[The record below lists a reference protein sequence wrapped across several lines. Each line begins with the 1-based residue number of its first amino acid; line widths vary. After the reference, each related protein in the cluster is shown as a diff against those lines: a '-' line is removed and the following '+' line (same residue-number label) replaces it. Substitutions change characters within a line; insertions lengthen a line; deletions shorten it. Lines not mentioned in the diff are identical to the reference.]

1 VPRSRSRTSSAHVPG
16 ASTRAF
22 LRGKRSPR
30 AYVLSTVELLE
41 ARELMAMAGVDV
53 INTNFAPNPVTIHM
67 GDTVE
72 WVWDSNGLST
82 TSVAG
87 SQESWNSG
95 IQNTGF
101 TFEHT
106 FTHVG
111 TFSYYDVSHGVDNGN
126 GTAGGMA
133 GEVIVLPPSPLT
145 MIMVTPATF
154 SIPPNTNFSYMA
166 MAMYAD
172 NTMED
177 VTADVTW
184 SSSDSSVATVSNQP
198 ASAGLVTGVAPGN
211 ATLTASLDGMS
222 GSTSI
227 TVTPSPQPPPISVT
241 AIRPTQNKR
250 HLVTGITVEF
260 SGSLDASV
268 ADELGTYSLTR
279 QGKKGSFD
287 ARSARAMKLKSAVYD
302 AALDQVTLKPKKAF
316 SLSAPVRLTIDGI
329 PPVDLKG
336 HIGHLNVPRTR

>member
-1 VPRSRSRTSSAHVPG
+1 VPRSHSSPSSAHVPG
-16 ASTRAF
+16 SSRRS
-22 LRGKRSPR
+22 LRRGKRRPK
-30 AYVLSTVELLE
+30 AYVLSTVEPLE

-53 INTNFAPNPVTIHM
+53 INTSFAPNPVTIHV

-87 SQESWNSG
+87 SPEAWNSG
-95 IQNTGF
+95 IQNKGF

-111 TFSYYDVSHGVDNGN
+111 TFSYYDVSHGFDNGN
-126 GTAGGMA
+126 GSAGGMA

-154 SIPPNTNFSYMA
+154 SIPSNTSFSYMA

-177 VTADVTW
+177 VTADATW
-184 SSSDSSVATVSNQP
+184 SSSDSSVATASNQP
-198 ASAGLVTGVAPGN
+198 GSAGLVTGVARGT

-222 GSTSI
+222 GSTPI
-227 TVTPSPQPPPISVT
+227 TVTPSPPPPPITVT
-241 AIRPTQNKR
+241 AIRPTQNNR

-260 SGSLDASV
+260 SGSLSASLADDV
-268 ADELGTYSLTR
+268 AAYRLMR
-279 QGKKGSFD
+279 PGKNGSF
-287 ARSARAMKLKSAVYD
+287 AAKGARAIKLKSAVSD
-302 AALDQVTLKPKKAF
+302 ATLDQVTLKPKKAF
-316 SLSAPVRLTIDGI
+316 SLSKPVRLTINGM
-329 PPVDLKG
+329 PPVEL
-336 HIGHLNVPRTR
+336 